1 MSAFHP
7 LQTLGGTPQQLLM
20 GWEAVSCP
28 QTEGPVDIDRREM
41 LGMATLVAA
50 LVPGDLPASAK
61 PLPRHAKLGATLH
74 SIASG
79 VVRDRRTAGF
89 CMGLRRNG
97 APEEVFGVGK
107 ANLETDTPVSAETV
121 FRIGSLTKQ
130 FTAAAIVQLS
140 GSGRLSLDDRIDRFF
155 PGFGASPAAVIPT
168 VRQLLTH
175 TSGLHDYVF
184 GGLPSDAGTKWQRS
198 PDRWRLIARIQ
209 PLYDF
214 EPGAFWSYS
223 NSNYVLLGSIVERV
237 SGEAYADFMAREVL
251 GRAGLTQTAFDSYAD
266 VVPHRASG
274 YSLADNAA
282 GAFRNAENS
291 GLPLAEGGLRSTV
304 RDMLRWNDA
313 LFGGRV
319 VPAAGLKLMTSPA
332 TTSNGTPVGSAHFTP
347 KGLKPN
353 KPPAFVQQADYGFG
367 LEVARI
373 FDTPV
378 IWHSGG
384 IPGFNSIL
392 FHFTELRTDLVVLT
406 NTDNGAVPAFEPVL
420 RAVTGSS
427 RGKPA

>member
-1 MSAFHP
+1 MEI
-7 LQTLGGTPQQLLM
+7 Q
-20 GWEAVSCP
+20 
-28 QTEGPVDIDRREM
+28 RREM
-41 LGMATLVAA
+41 LGMAALVAM
-50 LVPGDLPASAK
+50 LLPGGSAASAK
-61 PLPRHAKLGATLH
+61 PVQRKAKLTATLH
-74 SIASG
+74 SIAAG

-89 CMGLRRNG
+89 GVGLRRNG
-97 APEEVFGVGK
+97 GQAEIFCFGK
-107 ANLETDTPVSAETV
+107 ANLETGTPVSAETV
-121 FRIGSLTKQ
+121 FRIASCTKQ
-130 FTAAAIVQLS
+130 FTAAAIVRLS
-140 GSGRLSLDDRIDRFF
+140 ESGRLSLDDRIDTFF
-155 PGFGASPAAVIPT
+155 PDFGASPAGLMPT

-175 TSGLHDYVF
+175 TAGVHDYVF

-198 PDRWRLIARIQ
+198 PDRWRLIARMQ

-223 NSNYVLLGSIVERV
+223 NSGYVLLGSIIERV
-237 SGEAYADFMAREVL
+237 SGEAYADFTTREVL
-251 GRAGLTQTAFDSYAD
+251 RRAGLTQTAFDSYAD

-282 GAFRNAENS
+282 GAFLNPENS

-304 RDMLRWNDA
+304 SDMLRWNDA

-319 VPAAGLKLMTSPA
+319 VSAGGLKLMTSA
-332 TTSNGTPVGSAHFTP
+332 ARTSNGTPVGSAHFTP

-353 KPPAFVQQADYGFG
+353 TPPSFVQQADYGFG

-392 FHFTELRTDLVVLT
+392 FHFAELRTDLVLLT
-406 NTDNGAVPAFEPVL
+406 NTDNGAVPAFEPSL
-420 RAVTGSS
+420 RAVTGL
-427 RGKPA
+427 R

>member
-1 MSAFHP
+1 V
-7 LQTLGGTPQQLLM
+7 
-20 GWEAVSCP
+20 EI
-28 QTEGPVDIDRREM
+28 ERREM
-41 LGMATLVAA
+41 LGMAALAA
-50 LVPGDLPASAK
+50 VLLPADPPALAK
-61 PLPRHAKLGATLH
+61 PVRRNTKLSATLH
-74 SIASG
+74 SIAAG
-79 VVRDRRTAGF
+79 VVRDRQTAGF
-89 CMGLRRNG
+89 GIGFRQSG
-97 APEEVFGVGK
+97 GQAEIFSIGK
-107 ANLETDTPVSAETV
+107 ANLETGTPVSAETV

-140 GSGRLSLDDRIDRFF
+140 ESRRLSLDDRIDQFF
-155 PGFGASPAAVIPT
+155 LGFGAFSSGAVPT

-175 TSGLHDYVF
+175 TAGLHDYVF

-198 PDRWRLIARIQ
+198 PDRWRLISRMQ

-214 EPGAFWSYS
+214 EPGTFWSYS
-223 NSNYVLLGSIVERV
+223 NSNYVLLGSIIERV
-237 SGEAYADFMAREVL
+237 AGEAYIDFTTREVL
-251 GRAGLTQTAFDSYAD
+251 KRAGLTKTAFDSYAD

-274 YSLADNAA
+274 YSLADNSA

-304 RDMLRWNDA
+304 TDMLRWNDA

-319 VPAAGLKLMTSPA
+319 VSAAGLKLMTTAA

-353 KPPAFVQQADYGFG
+353 PPPAFVQQADYGFG

-373 FDTPV
+373 FNTPV

-384 IPGFNSIL
+384 IPGFTSIL
-392 FHFTELRTDLVVLT
+392 LHFTELRTDLVLLT
-406 NTDNGAVPAFEPVL
+406 NTDNGAVPAFEPAI
-420 RAVTGSS
+420 RAVTGNS
-427 RGKPA
+427 RETGI